1 MPYVIL
7 VLFLLVG
14 GVLAFIVIQNLMTS
28 VHVVMFI
35 WQIPSISVGLLLL
48 SAFLLGALLLYVVS
62 ALSAWNEGRE
72 LKALRKRVTELE
84 TQLSRQAA
92 PAMPGV
98 PGTPMPPPSSIT
110 SMPTMPMQGIPDPQ
124 QRQSKQ

>member
-1 MPYVIL
+1 MIL

-14 GVLAFIVIQNLMTS
+14 GVLAFIIIQNLMTS
-28 VHVVMFI
+28 VHVAMFI
-35 WQIPSISVGLLLL
+35 WQIPSISVGLLVL

-62 ALSAWNEGRE
+62 ALSAWKEGRE
-72 LKALRKRVTELE
+72 LKTLRKRVTELE
-84 TQLSRQAA
+84 MQLSRQAA

-98 PGTPMPPPSSIT
+98 AGAPMPSSSSIA

-124 QRQSKQ
+124 QRQGKQ